1 MRIKGKRKYSLLL
14 VAVLVFS
21 LVSGCGNKTDEAAG
35 ITTENGMSSQ
45 TDADAF
51 DETEPVRDNAYEIK
65 NNPVD
70 GNSGLYEVD
79 FGVSE
84 DASGLS
90 ETASELSAGA
100 LWPVDMVVSGETV
113 YAIYESYEMTA
124 TRTYLYALD
133 PLRMRVIA
141 RTELTEGMYFEDA
154 ITVSDDGEILVYNC
168 GEQEI
173 YVLNDRLEETGKFA
187 LDDDTAG
194 VVISEDTKYGYYMD
208 YNSGI
213 VWRIDLNDGSRTCVF
228 EDIPVSDFGYGSVCG
243 VLGNEW
249 LAFSYDDV
257 ISGAITYEIRNI
269 ESGEIVYQSPDSLYD
284 MQGDKEHFI
293 LRHREDGL
301 DEIICNDVT
310 SSPHVLML
318 RDYGEYENV
327 FVDWGN
333 QAVLS
338 GATERDAMNK
348 QFKLSCGM
356 YNLENGTL
364 QYAFDFYI
372 PYAEGEALSG
382 GDMLSAEGEALPDGD
397 MLFAEGEIL
406 SIRDMIC
413 LEDTGYIL
421 ISVSRTK
428 NHLFVWDLHEQSSQ
442 TGDAAC
448 YFRDWQ
454 NPEEPDLDALET
466 LLTRADE
473 IGAKYGVEIYFGDE
487 VENCYRDMYD
497 YEITYNAVRIEQAL
511 NMLDKALSLYPDG
524 MLAQLD
530 DDFGSV
536 LKIYLSGKIVAA
548 DETAL
553 TTAVG
558 IQNTLADDTFMVLD
572 ILSIYD
578 YERTIHHELFHAVE
592 GHVNDGEYYF
602 DYDVWMT
609 YNPDGFNYDFSYT
622 ENEMNSDWSYVVGG
636 DETEGYFIDL
646 YSKSFPNEDR
656 ARIMEYAMMEPELQT
671 GCFESEPLRRKLSY
685 ICEQIRA
692 GFDTTGWPEKTIW
705 EQSIY
710 Q

>member
-35 ITTENGMSSQ
+35 ITTENGMSTQ

-51 DETEPVRDNAYEIK
+51 DETEPVDSAYEIK

-70 GNSGLYEVD
+70 GNRGLYEVD
-79 FGVSE
+79 FG
-84 DASGLS
+84 LS
-90 ETASELSAGA
+90 EGA

-113 YAIYESYEMTA
+113 YAIYESYETTA

-141 RTELTEGMYFEDA
+141 RTELTDGMYFEDA

-173 YVLNDRLEETGKFA
+173 YVLNDRLEEVGKYT
-187 LDDDTAG
+187 LDAEQTNM
-194 VVISEDTKYGYYMD
+194 VISEDTKYGYYMD

-213 VWRIDLNDGSRTCVF
+213 VWRIDLNDGSRACVF
-228 EDIPVSDFGYGSVCG
+228 EDIPVSDFGYGNVGG

-249 LAFSYDDV
+249 LAFSYYNASSEET
-257 ISGAITYEIRNI
+257 IWEIRNI

-301 DEIICNDVT
+301 DEIICKDAT
-310 SSPHVLML
+310 TSPHVLML
-318 RDYGEYENV
+318 RDYEEYGNV
-327 FVDWGN
+327 YVDWRS

-338 GATERDAMNK
+338 GTTERDGANK
-348 QFKLSCGM
+348 QLKLSCGM
-356 YNLENGTL
+356 YNLKNGTL
-364 QYAFDFYI
+364 QYACDFYI
-372 PYAEGEALSG
+372 PYAEGDALSD
-382 GDMLSAEGEALPDGD
+382 GDRLSAESESLVIG
-397 MLFAEGEIL
+397 
-406 SIRDMIC
+406 DMIC
-413 LEDTGYIL
+413 LEDTGYVL
-421 ISVSRTK
+421 ISVFGTK
-428 NHLFVWDLHEQSSQ
+428 SHLLVWDLNEPASQ

-454 NPEEPDLDALET
+454 NPEEPDLDALEA
-466 LLTRADE
+466 LLVRADE
-473 IGAKYGVEIYFGDE
+473 IGAKYGVEIYFGAE

-511 NMLDKALSLYPDG
+511 NVLDEALALYPDG

-530 DDFGSV
+530 DDFGSA
-536 LKIYLSGKIVAA
+536 LKIYLSGKIAAA

-558 IQNTLADDTFMVLD
+558 IQNTLADNTFMVLD
-572 ILSIYD
+572 ILSVYD

-592 GHVNDGEYYF
+592 GHLNDGEYYF

-622 ENEMNSDWSYVVGG
+622 ENELNSDWSYVVGEG
-636 DETEGYFIDL
+636 ETEGYFVDL

>member
-1 MRIKGKRKYSLLL
+1 MIIKGKRKYSLLL
-14 VAVLVFS
+14 VAVLAFS

-35 ITTENGMSSQ
+35 ITTENDMSTQ

-51 DETEPVRDNAYEIK
+51 DETEPVDSAYEIK

-79 FGVSE
+79 FGLSE
-84 DASGLS
+84 D
-90 ETASELSAGA
+90 A
-100 LWPVDMVVSGETV
+100 LWPVDMAVSGETV
-113 YAIYESYEMTA
+113 YAIYESYETTA

-154 ITVSDDGEILVYNC
+154 ITVSDDREILVYNC

-173 YVLNDRLEETGKFA
+173 YVLNDRLEEVGKYT
-187 LDDDTAG
+187 LDVEQTNM
-194 VVISEDTKYGYYMD
+194 VISEDTKYGYYMD

-228 EDIPVSDFGYGSVCG
+228 EDIPVSDFGYGNVGG

-249 LAFSYDDV
+249 LAFSYYNASSEET
-257 ISGAITYEIRNI
+257 IWEIRNI

-301 DEIICNDVT
+301 DEIICKDAT
-310 SSPHVLML
+310 TSPHVLML
-318 RDYGEYENV
+318 RDYEEYGNMY
-327 FVDWGN
+327 VDWRS

-338 GATERDAMNK
+338 GTTERDGADK
-348 QFKLSCGM
+348 QLKLSCGM

-364 QYAFDFYI
+364 QYACDFYI
-372 PYAEGEALSG
+372 PYAEGDALSD
-382 GDMLSAEGEALPDGD
+382 GDRLSAESESLVIG
-397 MLFAEGEIL
+397 
-406 SIRDMIC
+406 DMIC
-413 LEDTGYIL
+413 LEDTGYVL
-421 ISVSRTK
+421 ISVFGTK
-428 NHLFVWDLHEQSSQ
+428 SHLLVWDLNEPGSQ

-454 NPEEPDLDALET
+454 DPEEPDFDALEA
-466 LLTRADE
+466 LLARADE
-473 IGAKYGVEIYFGDE
+473 IGAKYGVEIYFGAE

-511 NMLDKALSLYPDG
+511 NVLDEALALYPDG

-530 DDFGSV
+530 DDFGSA
-536 LKIYLSGKIVAA
+536 LKIYLSGKIAAA

-558 IQNTLADDTFMVLD
+558 IQNTLADNTFMVLD

-592 GHVNDGEYYF
+592 GHLNDGEYYF

-622 ENEMNSDWSYVVGG
+622 ENELNSDWSYVVGEG
-636 DETEGYFIDL
+636 ETEGYFIDL

-671 GCFESEPLRRKLSY
+671 GCFESEPLRRKLAY
-685 ICEQIRA
+685 ISEQIRA